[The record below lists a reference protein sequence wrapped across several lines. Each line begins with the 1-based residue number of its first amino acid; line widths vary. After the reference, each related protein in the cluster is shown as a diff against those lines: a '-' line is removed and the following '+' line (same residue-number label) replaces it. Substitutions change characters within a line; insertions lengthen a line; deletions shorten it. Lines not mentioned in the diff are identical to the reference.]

1 MRTVSDDEHR
11 LGREPP
17 EREQQRA
24 QRRRSAHWASSSI
37 TTAGAASPKSSSR
50 RAPTARWCTPLLGRP
65 EQLLGDA
72 EHQVGFR
79 LDRARA
85 QHARAG
91 ADLLQEP
98 FDEHRLADPGLALD
112 DHEPRRFGQRR
123 AQRGQL
129 GDPSDE
135 GTSRAFRGCR
145 PPEAHRPATLTPE
158 GLRRW
163 IQTLRTVVPPSRR
176 ASACAS
182 SSPVAIVVATS
193 AIGAITLSPRT
204 DSLE

>member
-1 MRTVSDDEHR
+1 MRDLAQPFRELSGAHGEHDEHR

-24 QRRRSAHWASSSI
+24 ERRLVGPLGVVEHHHGRRHLAEELEQARPDGEVVH
-37 TTAGAASPKSSSR
+37 AA
-50 RAPTARWCTPLLGRP
+50 LGRP

-72 EHQVGFR
+72 EHQVGLR

-145 PPEAHRPATLTPE
+145 PPEAHRPATVTPPDLACE
-158 GLRRW
+158 
-163 IQTLRTVVPPSRR
+163 RR
-176 ASACAS
+176 ARWGF
-182 SSPVAIVVATS
+182 P
-193 AIGAITLSPRT
+193 
-204 DSLE
+204 